1 MNMDYIKIN
10 KVSKIPIYEQI
21 ESSIELA
28 INNNDLVH
36 QYQLPTEKEISEFYN
51 ISIGSVK
58 RALINLEDRDLIY
71 RIKGKGS
78 FVNNRPHSTFS
89 LKQLKLDEPFD
100 CDFYSALVEKKKS
113 EKYEYAISKQF
124 TCPNLY
130 HVVRIY
136 NDNVFS
142 LIVEESYLAEKA
154 FRHIEYELIKETPI
168 TAIIDHYSLSSLKKQ
183 VNTMYAEKA
192 DSKLAKIFAIKV
204 NDPISCIN
212 STYFNTNGDVVAVI
226 IRKVPSEYTLI
237 ESETKHVQS

>member
-1 MNMDYIKIN
+1 MDYIKIN

-28 INNNDLVH
+28 ITNNDLVH

-78 FVNNRPHSTFS
+78 FVNNRPQHTFT
-89 LKQLKLDEPFD
+89 LKQLKLEESCD

-113 EKYEYAISKQF
+113 EKYDYAVASQF
-124 TCPNLY
+124 NCPNLY
-130 HVVRIY
+130 HVIRIY
-136 NDNVFS
+136 NDDVFS

-154 FRHIEYELIKETPI
+154 FRHIEYELIKETPMSD
-168 TAIIDHYSLSSLKKQ
+168 IIDHYSLTQLNKQ

-192 DSKLAKIFAIKV
+192 DSKLAKIFSIKV

-212 STYFNTNGDVVAVI
+212 STYLNKNGDTIAVI
-226 IRKVPSEYTLI
+226 IRKVPSEYTFI
-237 ESETKHVQS
+237 ESETNHVPS